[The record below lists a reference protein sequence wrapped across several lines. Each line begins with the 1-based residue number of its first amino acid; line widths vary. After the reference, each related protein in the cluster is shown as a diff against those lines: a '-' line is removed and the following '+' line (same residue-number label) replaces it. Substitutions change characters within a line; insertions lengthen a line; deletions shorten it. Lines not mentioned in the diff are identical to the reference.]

1 MKFYAVTLIFLS
13 FNLAF
18 SKEVINKIIASVSS
32 EVVLL
37 SDLNSF
43 EKRISRAGSVDD
55 ALLLGQKIDTL
66 KGNKKAQL
74 DYLVREKII
83 EAEVKRL
90 GLSVPDSQV
99 EGEMSQMAK
108 RNRMD
113 AEAFGRYLQTEGYSL
128 HEYKKVL
135 KSRIERQNLF
145 EREIISKLRIT
156 DEDAYGVFQT
166 SYPNYR
172 PSVGQFKIS
181 QIFFSNKKGGAN
193 EARARADA
201 AEAKL
206 KSGNKFET
214 LANQLDETP
223 GANADGYLGE
233 FKSGEFLPDIENAIA
248 RMRAGEISTVLKG
261 PNGFHIVKLI
271 EKKTVLDPNF
281 AKVKENI
288 RAALVQQNFERQLKN
303 WFEFRKTDSNIKIYE
318 NATQ

>member
-1 MKFYAVTLIFLS
+1 MKFFTATLIVLS
-13 FNLAF
+13 FQSAF
-18 SKEVINKIIASVSS
+18 AKELVNKIIASVSS

-37 SDLNSF
+37 SDLTSF
-43 EKRISRAGSVDD
+43 EKRLSRTGAVDD
-55 ALLLGQKIDTL
+55 TLLLGEKPESL

-74 DYLVREKII
+74 NYLLREKII

-90 GLSVPDSQV
+90 GLSISNSQV
-99 EGEMSQMAK
+99 DSEMAQTAK

-113 AEAFGRYLQTEGYSL
+113 VEAFGRYLQAEGYSL
-128 HEYKKVL
+128 DDYKKIL
-135 KSRIERQNLF
+135 KSRIERQGLF

-166 SYPNYR
+166 TYPNYR
-172 PSVGQFKIS
+172 PSVGEFKIS
-181 QIFFSNKKGGAN
+181 QIFFSNKKGGPS
-193 EARARADA
+193 EARARAEA
-201 AEAKL
+201 AEEKL
-206 KSGNKFET
+206 KSGSKFEN

-233 FKSGEFLPDIENAIA
+233 FKSGEFLPDIENAIV
-248 RMRAGEISTVLKG
+248 RMRDGEISGVLKG

-271 EKKTVLDPNF
+271 NKKTVVDPNF

-303 WFEFRKTDSNIKIYE
+303 WFEFKKIDSNIKIYE

>member
-1 MKFYAVTLIFLS
+1 MKFFTATLILLS
-13 FNLAF
+13 FHLAF

-43 EKRISRAGSVDD
+43 ENRIGRTGAVDD
-55 ALLLGQKIDTL
+55 TLLLGQKIDSL

-83 EAEVKRL
+83 ESEVKRL
-90 GLSVPDSQV
+90 GLTVPDSQV
-99 EGEMSQMAK
+99 ESEMSQMAR

-113 AEAFGRYLQTEGYSL
+113 TEAFGRYLQAEGYSL
-128 HEYKKVL
+128 DDYKKVL
-135 KSRIERQNLF
+135 KTRIERQNLF

-166 SYPNYR
+166 TYPNYR
-172 PSVGQFKIS
+172 PSVGEFKIS
-181 QIFFSNKKGGAN
+181 QIFFSNKKGGAT
-193 EARARADA
+193 EARARAEA
-201 AEAKL
+201 AESKL
-206 KSGNKFET
+206 KSGNKFES

-223 GANADGYLGE
+223 GANTDGYLGE
-233 FKSGEFLPDIENAIA
+233 FKSGEFLSDIENAIA
-248 RMRAGEISTVLKG
+248 RMKDGEISGVLKG

-271 EKKTVLDPNF
+271 SKKTVVDPNF

-303 WFEFRKTDSNIKIYE
+303 WFEFKKIDSNIKIYE

>member
-1 MKFYAVTLIFLS
+1 MKFFTATLIIFS
-13 FNLAF
+13 FQSAF
-18 SKEVINKIIASVSS
+18 AKELVNKIIASVSS

-43 EKRISRAGSVDD
+43 ENRIGRTGAVDD
-55 ALLLGQKIDTL
+55 TLLLGEKIDSL

-90 GLSVPDSQV
+90 GLSVPNSQV
-99 EGEMSQMAK
+99 EGEMAQMAK

-113 AEAFGRYLQTEGYSL
+113 TDAFGRYLQAEGYSL
-128 HEYKKVL
+128 DDYKKVL
-135 KSRIERQNLF
+135 KTRIERQNLF

-156 DEDAYGVFQT
+156 DEDAYGVFQ
-166 SYPNYR
+166 SRYPNYR
-172 PSVGQFKIS
+172 PSVGEFKIS
-181 QIFFSNKKGGAN
+181 QIFFSNKKGGSS
-193 EARARADA
+193 EARARAEA
-201 AEAKL
+201 AEEKL

-233 FKSGEFLPDIENAIA
+233 FKSGEFLPDIENAIT
-248 RMRAGEISTVLKG
+248 RMKDGEISGVLKG

-271 EKKTVLDPNF
+271 AKKTVIDPNF

-303 WFEFRKTDSNIKIYE
+303 WFEFKKIDSNIKIYE